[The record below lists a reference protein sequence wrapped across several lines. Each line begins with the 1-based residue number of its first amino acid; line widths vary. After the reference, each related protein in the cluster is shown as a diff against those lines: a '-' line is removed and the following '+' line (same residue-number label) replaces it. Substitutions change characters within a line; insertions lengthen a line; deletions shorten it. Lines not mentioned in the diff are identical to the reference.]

1 MLKIKI
7 FHTIIKTPNPS
18 TLKKKTTTSFVV
30 ERPSVPMSQQ
40 AQGLKHEKLS
50 ATRNPLLIKYQTSH
64 QGKQNPSSLPLLNI

>member
-1 MLKIKI
+1 M
-7 FHTIIKTPNPS
+7 
-18 TLKKKTTTSFVV
+18 